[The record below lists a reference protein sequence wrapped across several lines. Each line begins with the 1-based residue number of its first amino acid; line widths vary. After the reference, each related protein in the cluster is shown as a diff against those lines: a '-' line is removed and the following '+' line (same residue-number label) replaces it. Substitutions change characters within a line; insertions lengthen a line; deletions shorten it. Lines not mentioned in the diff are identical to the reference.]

1 MQGSTPQA
9 QEALRRALDLAGDE
23 GWVRVF
29 VDLGAPMRHLLGR
42 EAAASAGDV
51 AVERLLAAFGD
62 APPAAA
68 SAVSPLAE
76 PIRERE
82 LDVLRCIAA
91 GMSNPEIAAQ
101 LYLSPN
107 TVKTHVRNLYAKLG
121 VEKRSQALRRAREL
135 GLISG

>member
-1 MQGSTPQA
+1 M
-9 QEALRRALDLAGDE
+9 
-23 GWVRVF
+23 RVF

-42 EAAASAGDV
+42 AAAAGAGGA

-68 SAVSPLAE
+68 SVVAPLAE

-91 GMSNPEIAAQ
+91 GMSNPEIAAR
-101 LYLSPN
+101 LHLSPN

-121 VEKRSQALRRAREL
+121 VERRSQALRRAREL

>member
-1 MQGSTPQA
+1 M
-9 QEALRRALDLAGDE
+9 
-23 GWVRVF
+23 RVF

-42 EAAASAGDV
+42 AAAAGAGGA

-62 APPAAA
+62 TPPAAA
-68 SAVSPLAE
+68 SAVAPLAE

-101 LYLSPN
+101 LHLSPN

-121 VEKRSQALRRAREL
+121 VEKRTQALRRAREL
-135 GLISG
+135 GLIGG